1 FFVRHGLACGFRD
14 YEISALGAAWI
25 VPLLSRSVAGLTTV
39 PLGLMVLIALFAL
52 TLLRAQGDR
61 ASEISG
67 HARIAQA

>member
-1 FFVRHGLACGFRD
+1 
-14 YEISALGAAWI
+14 ALGAAWI